1 METRTYK
8 VFKFKELSEEGKQK
22 ALNRWRETGIDGAWA
37 WESIKEDADQI
48 GLELHGTHHGS
59 MDGDFKISAQNTLE
73 RVLKEHGKMCETY
86 KTAKKYKQSVLDG
99 SEETA
104 DDDCH
109 EFKLELC
116 EDYRIMYEK
125 EEEYQNSDEAITETI
140 EANDY
145 WFTEDGKI
153 D

>member
-8 VFKFKELSEEGKQK
+8 VYRFSELSEEGKQK
-22 ALNRWRETGIDGAWA
+22 ALDHWRGTGYETFA
-37 WESIKEDADQI
+37 WENIKEDAQNV
-48 GLELHGTHHGS
+48 GLILRGTHRGI
-59 MDGDFKISAQNTLE
+59 MDGDFDISAQDTLK
-73 RVLKEHGKMCETY
+73 RILKEHGKMCETY
-86 KTAKKYKQSVLDG
+86 KTAKRYEKTVLHG
-99 SEETA
+99 PEETA

-109 EFKLELC
+109 EFKLDLL
-116 EDYRIMYEK
+116 EDYRIMVEK
-125 EEEYQNSDEAITETI
+125 EDEYQNSDEAITETI